1 MIILG
6 LNASHGDASA
16 CILINGKLIA
26 AAAEQERFRR
36 IKHWTGFPSEAIKYC
51 IDEAGVEVKDI
62 CYNLVR
68 MNIMNIFCK

>member
-1 MIILG
+1 
-6 LNASHGDASA
+6 
-16 CILINGKLIA
+16 LINGKLIA